1 MEKFYPIVVCSI
13 SAADGGG
20 YLGLAPDLPGCMSH
34 GDTPEE
40 AMASASEAVLEWIDE
55 AREQGR
61 DIPEPGASG
70 LAARADRKR
79 LLDRLK
85 EQQKKFEE
93 MDAEVRSLRASI
105 EELLGTLS
113 QPHMA
118 DELTWT
124 CVCVKEGK
132 KRSTRALQ

>member
-1 MEKFYPIVVCSI
+1 MEKFYPIVVCEI
-13 SAADGGG
+13 PAADGGG
-20 YLGLAPDLPGCMSH
+20 FLGLAPDLPGCMSH

-40 AMASASEAVLEWIDE
+40 AIASAGDAVNEWIDE
-55 AREQGR
+55 AREQGMAV
-61 DIPEPGASG
+61 PEPGSAG
-70 LAARADRKR
+70 IAARADRKR

-93 MDAEVRSLRASI
+93 MDTEVRSLRASV

-124 CVCVKEGK
+124 CVAVHENK
-132 KRSTRALQ
+132 KRRERTVQ